1 MTQNA
6 VTRHAASIEARFDV
20 PVVREVDVVVVGGGP
35 AGVMTAVAAARRGAR
50 VVLLERLAAL
60 GGNLTAGLV
69 NPMLTFH
76 SKSGRQ
82 VVKGLAQELVDR
94 LVRAGGSPGHVPDPV
109 GFVKTVTPFDPD
121 ILRTTLDSFVTEAG
135 VEVFFHSQVIAVHKQ
150 ADRLTHVVAVAGKEG
165 LLAFAARVFVDASGD
180 GDVAAFSGEEWT
192 LGRKIDGH
200 TQPMTLM
207 FRMGGVDLR
216 QVRDY
221 VERHPEEFF
230 EGGRALFEAG
240 GYSGVSGFF
249 RHVEEAVRRGELP
262 PYRDRVLFFGGV
274 APGEVIVNVTR
285 VAKATV
291 VSARSWTDAEIEGR
305 RQVWQYARFLQKR
318 IPGFEK
324 ARVIHVGQQLGIRE
338 SRLIQGRYVLVPEDL
353 VKGTAFADRIAAGS
367 YPVDIHSPSDESLVV
382 QELEADYYFIP
393 FRALLPRRTRNLL
406 LAGRCISA
414 THEACAAIRVSP
426 IAMAIGEAAGIAA
439 ALALQHDVDPC
450 DVDPAEIQSQVD
462 LPPAEWGREAHGDGY
477 RDRLLR
483 A

>member
-1 MTQNA
+1 
-6 VTRHAASIEARFDV
+6 
-20 PVVREVDVVVVGGGP
+20 
-35 AGVMTAVAAARRGAR
+35 
-50 VVLLERLAAL
+50 
-60 GGNLTAGLV
+60 
-69 NPMLTFH
+69 
-76 SKSGRQ
+76 
-82 VVKGLAQELVDR
+82 
-94 LVRAGGSPGHVPDPV
+94 
-109 GFVKTVTPFDPD
+109 
-121 ILRTTLDSFVTEAG
+121 
-135 VEVFFHSQVIAVHKQ
+135 
-150 ADRLTHVVAVAGKEG
+150 
-165 LLAFAARVFVDASGD
+165 
-180 GDVAAFSGEEWT
+180 
-192 LGRKIDGH
+192 
-200 TQPMTLM
+200 
-207 FRMGGVDLR
+207 
-216 QVRDY
+216 
-221 VERHPEEFF
+221 
-230 EGGRALFEAG
+230 
-240 GYSGVSGFF
+240 
-249 RHVEEAVRRGELP
+249 
-262 PYRDRVLFFGGV
+262 
-274 APGEVIVNVTR
+274 GEVIVNVTR

-450 DVDPAEIQSQVD
+450 DVDPAEIQSQV
-462 LPPAEWGREAHGDGY
+462 
-477 RDRLLR
+477 
-483 A
+483 